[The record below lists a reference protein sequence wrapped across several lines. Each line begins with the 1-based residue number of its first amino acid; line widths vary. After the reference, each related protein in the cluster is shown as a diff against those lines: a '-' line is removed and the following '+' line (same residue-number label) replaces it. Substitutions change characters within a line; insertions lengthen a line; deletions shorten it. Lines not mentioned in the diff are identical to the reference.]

1 MITRIYT
8 ELLKRAKQNR
18 AKGQFDLD
26 MKNGDEITI
35 YLEGQDITWGYKAKD
50 YSILTDDNKVI
61 HFNTLADIAEW
72 IEKAYC

>member
-8 ELLKRAKQNR
+8 ELLKRAKQNS

-35 YLEGQDITWGYKAKD
+35 YLEGQDIACGYKAKD